1 MWVTAAAVWKF
12 TPSPAL
18 SKCKAHNKHR
28 STSPGT
34 LYCLNALPFGNFLAK
49 RLESYFMTC
58 MWQRSTLAPA
68 LLTILSASL
77 AAIPVSAQQNEH
89 QSATPQGTKSP
100 APKQPASTKALSE
113 SEELQQAIDRAGNDR
128 VSLVRNLEEFLKN
141 YPESRQRPQIYRAL
155 VEASLQ
161 LRDSPRATDY
171 AERIVALTPDDMSM
185 TMLAIQLLE
194 RNGDEAALR
203 RALNYATRVL
213 DYVNRTAAGDK
224 SPKISKEEWAAEQ
237 KRDKVNIL
245 TLRGRL
251 AFKLHDYA
259 AAEKDSRASMALSPS
274 TVAGEQLGEIAEL
287 NKDLP
292 AAIKEYA
299 RAFTL
304 ADASSGGANRRE
316 LRQKLGNVWRLAHG
330 SEEGLGDY
338 LLHAYDDNFA
348 SADPPKQKR
357 NANAKEPYDFTLRRA
372 PDGSPYS
379 LAEQKGKIVVLN
391 FWATW
396 CGPCRELEPHF
407 EHVAAQFQGIADIVF
422 LAADCDED
430 ETLVPPYLQEE
441 KPRTTVVFADG
452 LDRLLAVN
460 SFPTVVVLDRRGR
473 IAYRAEGFD
482 PDEVETDLGNAIRH
496 ALAATKESAENS
508 ADGVKS
514 AP

>member
-1 MWVTAAAVWKF
+1 MNGMPQRFLLMA
-12 TPSPAL
+12 AL
-18 SKCKAHNKHR
+18 S
-28 STSPGT
+28 
-34 LYCLNALPFGNFLAK
+34 
-49 RLESYFMTC
+49 
-58 MWQRSTLAPA
+58 
-68 LLTILSASL
+68 
-77 AAIPVSAQQNEH
+77 AIPPGCLANRPAFVEQIESQTT
-89 QSATPQGTKSP
+89 TPQGTKSA
-100 APKQPASTKALSE
+100 APGQPLATSALSE
-113 SEELQQAIDRAGNDR
+113 TEELQQAIDRAGNDR
-128 VSLVRNLEEFLKN
+128 AALVRNLEDFLKN

-171 AERIVALTPDDMSM
+171 AERIVALTPEDISM

-213 DYVNRTAAGDK
+213 EYVNRSAAGQK

-251 AFKLHDYA
+251 AFKLREYA
-259 AAEKDSRASMALSPS
+259 AAEKDSRASMVLSPS
-274 TVAGEQLGEIAEL
+274 AAAGEQLGEIAEL

-299 RAFTL
+299 RAFAL
-304 ADASSGGANRRE
+304 ADASSDGANRRE

-330 SEEGLGDY
+330 SDEGLGEY
-338 LLHAYDDNFA
+338 LLHAYDENIA
-348 SADPPKQKR
+348 SADPPKPKR
-357 NANAKEPYDFTLRRA
+357 NANAKEPYDFTLRKA
-372 PDGSPYS
+372 PDGSPYP

-396 CGPCRELEPHF
+396 CGPCRAMEPHF

-452 LDRLLAVN
+452 LDRLLGVY
-460 SFPTVVVLDRRGR
+460 SFPTVVVLGR
-473 IAYRAEGFD
+473 TGKIAYRAEGFD
-482 PDEVETDLGNAIRH
+482 PDEGERGLSNAVRH
-496 ALAATKESAENS
+496 ALTAQKESAANS
-508 ADGVKS
+508 VPAVKS

>member
-1 MWVTAAAVWKF
+1 MNSMRQRFLLVAALLAI
-12 TPSPAL
+12 PPGCLANRPAL
-18 SKCKAHNKHR
+18 VEQI
-28 STSPGT
+28 
-34 LYCLNALPFGNFLAK
+34 
-49 RLESYFMTC
+49 ESQT
-58 MWQRSTLAPA
+58 
-68 LLTILSASL
+68 
-77 AAIPVSAQQNEH
+77 
-89 QSATPQGTKSP
+89 ATPQGTKSA
-100 APKQPASTKALSE
+100 APGQPLGAKALSE
-113 SEELQQAIDRAGNDR
+113 TEELQQAIDRAGNDR
-128 VSLVRNLEEFLKN
+128 AALVRNLEDFLKN

-171 AERIVALTPDDMSM
+171 AERIVALTPEDISM

-194 RNGDEAALR
+194 RNGDEAGLR

-213 DYVNRTAAGDK
+213 EYVNRSAAGDK
-224 SPKISKEEWAAEQ
+224 SPKISKEEWVAEQ

-251 AFKLHDYA
+251 AFKLRDYA

-274 TVAGEQLGEIAEL
+274 AAAGEQLGEIAEL

-299 RAFTL
+299 RAFAL

-330 SEEGLGDY
+330 SDEGLGDY
-338 LLHAYDDNFA
+338 LLHAYDDNVA
-348 SADPPKQKR
+348 SADPPKPKR
-357 NANAKEPYDFTLRRA
+357 NANAKEPYDFTLRKA
-372 PDGSPYS
+372 PDGSPYP
-379 LAEQKGKIVVLN
+379 LAGQRGKVVVLN

-396 CGPCRELEPHF
+396 CGPCRAMEPHF

-441 KPRTTVVFADG
+441 KPRTIVVFADG
-452 LDRLLAVN
+452 LDRLLGVN
-460 SFPTVVVLDRRGR
+460 SFPTVVVLDRTGK

-482 PDEVETDLGNAIRH
+482 PDEGERGLSNAVRH
-496 ALAATKESAENS
+496 ALAAQKESAETP
-508 ADGVKS
+508 APGAKS